1 MIIPF
6 FLPNRGC
13 PQRCLFCNQSV
24 ASGEI
29 PGDLLE
35 EGFHRR
41 VRAALEG
48 MDGKESKRPQR
59 IQIAFYGGNFT
70 GLSRERR
77 GELLRWAGDYLRR
90 GSVDSIRV
98 STRPDHL
105 DEDVLDELKRH
116 GVATV
121 EVGLQSL
128 DDAVLDLSRRGHTAA
143 DGERAVGLLKER
155 GFETSVH
162 LMAGLPGD
170 SPAVFDGTVR
180 RTVALKPEMVRIHP
194 TLVLRGTALEEEYRA
209 GRYRPLTLAEA
220 VELCAGAVRRFS
232 AADIPVIRLGLQPT
246 PGMTG
251 GDGIVAG
258 PFHPAFGSLVHE
270 SLFRQGAATLLERMP
285 AVRRDAR
292 FRVAPGDVSFFRG
305 QRNGNLLALRERFR
319 LDSLTVEEDAGQA
332 RGVLV
337 LESGPSRS
345 AIHCLG
351 RS

>member
-24 ASGEI
+24 ASGET
-29 PGDLLE
+29 PGDLRE

-41 VRAALEG
+41 VRSAL
-48 MDGKESKRPQR
+48 DGLDGNWGARPRR

-70 GLSRERR
+70 GLSREGRR
-77 GELLRWAGDYLRR
+77 ELLQWAGTHLRK

-105 DEDVLDELKRH
+105 NADVLDELKSN

-170 SPAVFDGTVR
+170 SPVVFDSTVR
-180 RTVALKPEMVRIHP
+180 RAAALGPDMVRIHP

-209 GRYRPLTLAEA
+209 GRYRPLTIPEA
-220 VELCAGAVRRFS
+220 VDQCAGAVCRFS
-232 AADIPVIRLGLQPT
+232 AAGIPVIRLGLQPT

-251 GDGIVAG
+251 GDSVVAG

-270 SLFRQGAATLLERMP
+270 SLFRQGAATLLEKMP
-285 AVRRDAR
+285 EVRREAR

-305 QRNGNLLALRERFR
+305 QRNGNLLALREHFR

-332 RGVLV
+332 RGILV
-337 LESGPSRS
+337 LESGLSRS
-345 AIHCLG
+345 AVNCLG
-351 RS
+351 RP

>member
-29 PGDLLE
+29 PGDLRE

-41 VRAALEG
+41 VRSALDG
-48 MDGKESKRPQR
+48 LDGKEGKRPR
-59 IQIAFYGGNFT
+59 RVQIAFYGGNFT
-70 GLSRERR
+70 GLSRESRR
-77 GELLRWAGDYLRR
+77 DLLQWADMYLRQ

-105 DEDVLDELKRH
+105 DAGVLDEMKSH
-116 GVATV
+116 GVTTV

-128 DDAVLDLSRRGHTAA
+128 KDAVLDLSRRGHTAA

-170 SPAVFDGTVR
+170 SPVVFDDTVR
-180 RTVALKPEMVRIHP
+180 RTAALEPDMVRLHP
-194 TLVLRGTALEEEYRA
+194 TIVLRGTALEEEYRT

-232 AADIPVIRLGLQPT
+232 AAGIPVIRLGLQPT

-285 AVRRDAR
+285 GVRRDAR
-292 FRVAPGDVSFFRG
+292 FRVAPGDVSFLRG

-345 AIHCLG
+345 AVNCLV
-351 RS
+351 RP

>member
-24 ASGEI
+24 ASGET
-29 PGDLLE
+29 PGGLRE

-41 VRAALEG
+41 VRAAL
-48 MDGKESKRPQR
+48 DGLDAGREKRPGR

-70 GLSRERR
+70 GLSPDRR
-77 GELLRWAGDYLRR
+77 GELLRWAGEYLRH
-90 GSVDSIRV
+90 GDVDSIRI

-105 DEDVLDELKRH
+105 GGDILGELSAH

-128 DDAVLDLSRRGHTAA
+128 DDGVLDRSRRGHSAD
-143 DGERAVGLLKER
+143 DGERAVGMLKER

-162 LMAGLPGD
+162 LMPGLPGD

-180 RTVALKPEMVRIHP
+180 RTASLGPDMVRIHP
-194 TLVLRGTALEEEYRA
+194 TVVLRGTALEEEYRA

-220 VELCAGAVRRFS
+220 VDQCAGAVRRFS
-232 AADIPVIRLGLQPT
+232 AAGIPVIRLGLQPT
-246 PGMTG
+246 PGMTCG
-251 GDGIVAG
+251 HDVVAG
-258 PFHPAFGSLVHE
+258 PFHPSFGSLVHE
-270 SLFRQGAATLLERMP
+270 SLFLRGAAILLEK
-285 AVRRDAR
+285 ASGILGEAR
-292 FRVAPGDVSFFRG
+292 FRAAPGDLSFFRG
-305 QRNGNLLALRERFR
+305 QRNANTLALRERFR
-319 LDSLTVEEDAGQA
+319 LASVTVEEDACQT
-332 RGVLV
+332 RGILV
-337 LESGPSRS
+337 LDSGSSPS
-345 AIHCLG
+345 AIDCMG

>member
-24 ASGEI
+24 ASGEM
-29 PGDLLE
+29 PGDLRE
-35 EGFHRR
+35 EGFQRR

-48 MDGKESKRPQR
+48 RNAGSGRRPQR

-77 GELLRWAGDYLRR
+77 RELLCWAGGYLRQ
-90 GSVDSIRV
+90 GGVDSIRV

-105 DEDVLDELKRH
+105 DGDVLDELRDH
-116 GVATV
+116 GVSTV

-128 DDAVLDLSRRGHTAA
+128 DDGVLVQSRRGHTAA
-143 DGERAVGLLKER
+143 DGERAVGLLKDR

-162 LMAGLPGD
+162 LMPGLPGD
-170 SPAVFDGTVR
+170 SAAVFDGTVR
-180 RTVALKPEMVRIHP
+180 RTAALSPDMVRIHP
-194 TLVLRGTALEEEYRA
+194 TVVLRGTALEEEYRS
-209 GRYRPLTLAEA
+209 GRYHPLVLAEA
-220 VELCAGAVRRFS
+220 VDQCAGAVRRFS
-232 AADIPVIRLGLQPT
+232 AAGISVIRLGLQPT

-251 GDGIVAG
+251 GNDVVAG

-270 SLFRQGAATLLERMP
+270 ALFLRGAAILLEKMP
-285 AVRRDAR
+285 GARRDAR

-305 QRNGNLLALRERFR
+305 QGNANVSFLLEHFGLGSVA
-319 LDSLTVEEDAGQA
+319 VEEDAGQA
-332 RGVLV
+332 RGILV

-345 AIHCLG
+345 EINCSD
-351 RS
+351 RP

>member
-13 PQRCLFCNQSV
+13 PQRCIFCNQAV
-24 ASGEI
+24 ASGEM
-29 PGDLLE
+29 PGELRE

-41 VRAALEG
+41 VAASLEG
-48 MDGKESKRPQR
+48 TDAGSGRRPQR

-70 GLSRERR
+70 GLPGERR
-77 GELLRWAGDYLRR
+77 EELLHWAGGYLRQ
-90 GSVDSIRV
+90 GGVDSIRV

-105 DEDVLDELKRH
+105 DADVLDELKSH
-116 GVATV
+116 GVATL

-128 DDAVLDLSRRGHTAA
+128 DDAVLDLSQRGHTAA
-143 DGERAVGLLKER
+143 DGVRAVGLLKEK

-170 SPAVFDGTVR
+170 SPAVFDDTVR
-180 RTVALKPEMVRIHP
+180 RTAALGPDMVRIHP

-209 GRYRPLTLAEA
+209 GRYRPLALDEA
-220 VELCAGAVRRFS
+220 VKQCAHAVRRFS

-251 GDGIVAG
+251 GDDIVAG

-270 SLFRQGAATLLERMP
+270 ALFLRGASELLATAP
-285 AVRRDAR
+285 GVRREAH

-305 QRNGNLLALRERFR
+305 HRNGNLLALRERFR
-319 LDSLTVEEDAGQA
+319 LDSVTVEEETGRT
-332 RGVLV
+332 RGGLV
-337 LESGPSRS
+337 LELGPDRRT
-345 AIHCLG
+345 IDCLG
-351 RS
+351 RP